1 MKATCVILETFYI
14 RCLRFFKDS
23 ISTHVVRAPWL
34 KRWETW
40 RKFYSCRQ
48 TAFLVNLRDTEF
60 HDSITHSSDMKIVT
74 GATSDLFASPV
85 AKGYVTHTTNT
96 ECTRWGCWNTD
107 GGGGKH
113 NTVMNT
119 YRYTCNSCLCW
130 YKCTHTHI
138 YIPGRVAYR
147 DTLQGLIGWQHFKSE
162 IQGTVGQTTF
172 SSALDIKTHLR
183 WTWFYLILWYSFI
196 GFYSFSFYLTW
207 MYEWIWMNNEL
218 CSTPNVFFFCSHTMA
233 VERGMLLHR
242 FGPDCNIWTAI
253 RLLQCS

>member
-1 MKATCVILETFYI
+1 MYS
-14 RCLRFFKDS
+14 LRL
-23 ISTHVVRAPWL
+23 L
-34 KRWETW
+34 KHRW
-40 RKFYSCRQ
+40 
-48 TAFLVNLRDTEF
+48 
-60 HDSITHSSDMKIVT
+60 
-74 GATSDLFASPV
+74 
-85 AKGYVTHTTNT
+85 
-96 ECTRWGCWNTD
+96 
-107 GGGGKH
+107 GGGKH

-183 WTWFYLILWYSFI
+183 WTWLYLILWYSFI

-218 CSTPNVFFFCSHTMA
+218 CSTPNVFFFLQSYYGCW
-233 VERGMLLHR
+233 ERNVAPPLR
-242 FGPDCNIWTAI
+242 S
-253 RLLQCS
+253 RL